1 MANTKKVKS
10 TEAEV
15 VETAEVTNS
24 TVEENEALKAKIA
37 EQEQQ
42 MADLMAQIKVMMQAQ
57 AATNPVNIE
66 EKAARGI
73 KFISLVPGG
82 LTLKGNRMYHID
94 KQFGYKMIPES
105 EARAILSN
113 MPNTIASGM
122 VYIADKE
129 FVNKNDLSGVYEE
142 ILSDKQLKE
151 LLQQNANDVCEIYKQ
166 ASMAQREIIVDMV
179 VNRKLN
185 GLPIDANIVVEIGK
199 LCGKDLMSITPEE
212 EE

>member
-24 TVEENEALKAKIA
+24 AVEENEALKAKIA
-37 EQEQQ
+37 EQEQK

-113 MPNTIASGM
+113 MPNTVASGM

>member
-15 VETAEVTNS
+15 VETTEVTNS
-24 TVEENEALKAKIA
+24 AVEENEALKAKIA

-113 MPNTIASGM
+113 MPNTVASGM

>member
-15 VETAEVTNS
+15 VETNPAI
-24 TVEENEALKAKIA
+24 EENEALKAKIA

>member
-24 TVEENEALKAKIA
+24 AVEENEALKAKIA
-37 EQEQQ
+37 EQGQQ

>member
-24 TVEENEALKAKIA
+24 AVEENEALKAKIA

-42 MADLMAQIKVMMQAQ
+42 IADLMAQIKVMMQAQ

-113 MPNTIASGM
+113 MPNTVASGM

-199 LCGKDLMSITPEE
+199 LCGKDLMGITPEE